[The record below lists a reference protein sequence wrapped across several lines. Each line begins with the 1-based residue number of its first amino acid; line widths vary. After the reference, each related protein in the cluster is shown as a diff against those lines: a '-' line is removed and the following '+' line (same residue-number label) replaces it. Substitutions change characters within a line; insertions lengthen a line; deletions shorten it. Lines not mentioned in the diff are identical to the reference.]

1 MKRFI
6 PLLFLLIVVSFNS
19 LLAEKPAI
27 LLLKER
33 AAIVNKWLENRL
45 ETVLPK
51 IMRRE
56 KLDMWIVI
64 CREYNE
70 DPVYLTLVPE
80 PVFAARR
87 TTMLVFYDQGDK
99 GIERLAVS
107 RYGIRNFYKGA
118 WDPQEMGQ
126 WEALA
131 KVVKDRDPKRIG
143 INESETF
150 AFGDGLSAAHKGQL
164 VKALGSKYA
173 SRLHSADNL
182 AVGWLETR
190 TEEELEV
197 YHHITAI
204 AHEIIREAFSSDVI
218 TPGITTTNDVVWW
231 FREKIREL
239 KLTTWFQPSVDL
251 QRQKGVFDDQSEKN
265 VIHRGD
271 ILHCD
276 VGIVYLRLN
285 TDTQEHAYVL
295 KENESE
301 IPNGLKKAMKV
312 GTRLQD
318 ILTDN
323 FDKGLSGNEILSAAI
338 KEMKA
343 QGING
348 SIYTHPLGYHGHAA
362 GPTIGLWDNQIN
374 VPGKGDYPLFYNTC
388 HSIELN
394 AKTKLSE
401 WDGQEIRIALEQDA
415 VYTKNGVK
423 YLDGR
428 QIDFHIVK

>member
-1 MKRFI
+1 MKRI
-6 PLLFLLIVVSFNS
+6 TPLLFLLITISFNT
-19 LLAEKPAI
+19 LYAEKPAI
-27 LLLKER
+27 LPMKER
-33 AAIVNKWLENRL
+33 AAIVNKWLEQRL
-45 ETVLPK
+45 ETVLPEVMK
-51 IMRRE
+51 RE

-87 TTMLVFYDQGDK
+87 TTILVFYDQGEK

-190 TEEELEV
+190 TEAELEV
-197 YHHITAI
+197 YHHITSI
-204 AHEIIREAFSSDVI
+204 AHEIIREAFSNDVI
-218 TPGITTTNDVVWW
+218 TPGITTTEDVVWW

-239 KLTTWFQPSVDL
+239 KLTTWFQPSVDI

-301 IPNGLKKAMKV
+301 IPESLKKAMKV
-312 GTRLQD
+312 GNRLQD

-323 FDKGLSGNEILSAAI
+323 FDKGLSGNDILAAAI
-338 KEMKA
+338 KEMQA

-428 QIDFHIVK
+428 QTEFHIVK